1 MRVRDKGEEFM
12 DDKLII
18 KMIIRKRE
26 SGLEMLIEEYGGFI
40 KAIVKRKCYGDF
52 EDECIDDVLM
62 CIWNNIKSYD
72 EQKNTFKNWIASIT
86 RYKVIDYNRK
96 YLKNI
101 EKYKNDYDLE
111 KIQDKEEVSLRI
123 LQKELKEE
131 IHNLLNNLKEKDKKI
146 FIKYYLEE
154 MEIEEMEE
162 EIGLK
167 REAIYNRLSRGRG
180 KLRSILGNSS
190 IF

>member
-1 MRVRDKGEEFM
+1 M

-18 KMIIRKRE
+18 KRIIRKQE

-40 KAIVKRKCYGDF
+40 KAIVKRKGYGDF
-52 EDECIDDVLM
+52 QDECIDDILM

-72 EQKNTFKNWIASIT
+72 ERKNTFKNWIASIT

-111 KIQDKEEVSLRI
+111 KIQDKGEVSLRI

-131 IHNLLNNLKEKDKKI
+131 IQSLLNNLKEKDKKI
-146 FIKYYLEE
+146 FVKYYLEE
-154 MEIEEMEE
+154 MEVE
-162 EIGLK
+162 EIEKEVGLK
-167 REAIYNRLSRGRG
+167 REAIYNRLSRGRV
-180 KLRSILGNSS
+180 KLRSILENDSG
-190 IF
+190 F